1 MSDARSFRLD
11 PDLLKVDPSA
21 FIAPGAVVLGDVHL
35 GADVSVWF
43 GAVVRGD
50 TEMIRIGARTNLQD
64 GTIVH
69 ADPGFPCLVGDDVTV
84 GHRVLLHGCR
94 IGDRSLIGMS
104 STIMNGAVIG
114 ERCLI
119 GAGTLITE
127 GKQIP
132 PGSLVMGS
140 PGKVIRPLTEVE
152 LERMGEGAVHYA
164 DAARAYRAA
173 GVVTRT

>member
-1 MSDARSFRLD
+1 MSDAHSFRLD
-11 PDLLKVDPSA
+11 PGLLKVDPTA
-21 FIAPGAVVLGDVHL
+21 FVAPGAVVLGDVHL
-35 GADVSVWF
+35 GAHASVWF

-69 ADPGFPCLVGDDVTV
+69 ADPGCPCLVGDDVTV

-94 IGDRSLIGMS
+94 VGSGSLIGMS
-104 STIMNGAVIG
+104 STLMNGAVIG

-140 PGKVIRPLTEVE
+140 PGKVIRALTAAEQ
-152 LERMGEGAVHYA
+152 ERMGEGVVHYV

-173 GVVTRT
+173 GLVTRT